1 MNARM
6 KLSLASLGAEPGQRF
21 LEQVKLAETLGFHAF
36 FHNDKKWAREVFSR
50 LGAATQCTTKL
61 GLGTSVIDPYTR
73 HAALLA
79 QATATLAEMA
89 PGRFRVIMGSG
100 SHFETL
106 PGYGSPKPVAGLREA
121 AELMQRLWR
130 GEKVTIDGEVVK
142 FKDGAL
148 DWKPTAIPPLYIA
161 SRGPQ
166 ILKLAGSIADGV
178 LIGSFA
184 TPTGID
190 YAKQHILPG
199 LQAANRDWK
208 DIRLCS
214 WLYMSV
220 LDQEDDPIPEGVKRG
235 VSFAFWSSRKVLG
248 GMADK
253 LAGDVTSEFRSFLRD
268 APHEWSP
275 PIMEEL
281 RRLIPRGIIDSL
293 ALVGTAAQLVARLK
307 ALEAAGVQE
316 VVIWPFPAKGQE
328 TEDFMV
334 KLAKAVLPHFSEQ
347 PTRAA

>member
-1 MNARM
+1 
-6 KLSLASLGAEPGQRF
+6 
-21 LEQVKLAETLGFHAF
+21 
-36 FHNDKKWAREVFSR
+36 VFSR
-50 LGAATQCTTKL
+50 LGAATQCTRTI

-79 QATATLAEMA
+79 QATATLAELA

-130 GEKVTIDGEVVK
+130 GEKVTLDGEVVK
-142 FKDGAL
+142 FKDGSL
-148 DWKPTAIPPLYIA
+148 DWTPSEVPQLYIA

-166 ILKLAGSIADGV
+166 ILKLAGAIADGV

-184 TPTGID
+184 TPPGIA
-190 YAKQHILPG
+190 YAREHILPG
-199 LQAANRDWK
+199 LKTSNRDWS

-214 WLYMSV
+214 WIYLS
-220 LDQEDDPIPEGVKRG
+220 LLEREADPVPEGIKRG
-235 VSFAFWSSRKVLG
+235 VSFAFWSSRKALSAMV
-248 GMADK
+248 DE
-253 LAGDVTSEFRSFLRD
+253 LAPDASDAFRQFIRE

-281 RRLIPRGIIDSL
+281 RRLMPRGVIDSL
-293 ALVGTAAQLVARLK
+293 ALVGTAPQVVARLK
-307 ALEAAGVQE
+307 ALAAAGVQE
-316 VVIWPFPAKGQE
+316 IVIWPFPRARQDMDGFMQE
-328 TEDFMV
+328 
-334 KLAKAVLPHFSEQ
+334 LARDVLPHVTDEVA
-347 PTRAA
+347 RR

>member
-1 MNARM
+1 M
-6 KLSLASLGAEPGQRF
+6 KLSLASLGAEPGARF
-21 LEQVKLAETLGFHAF
+21 LEQVKLAELLGFHAF
-36 FHNDKKWAREVFSR
+36 FHNDKKWARELFSR
-50 LGAATQCTTKL
+50 LGAATQVTSRL

-106 PGYGSPKPVAGLREA
+106 PGYGSPRPVAGLREA

-130 GEKVTIDGEVVK
+130 GEKVTLDGEVVK

-148 DWKPTAIPPLYIA
+148 DWKPTAIPQLYIA

-166 ILKLAGSIADGV
+166 ILKLAGTVADGV

-184 TPTGID
+184 TPFGIE
-190 YAKQHILPG
+190 YAKGHILPG
-199 LQAANRDWK
+199 LQASNREWK

-214 WLYMSV
+214 WLYVS
-220 LDQEDDPIPEGVKRG
+220 LLEREDDPVPDGIRRG

-248 GMADK
+248 EMADK
-253 LAGDVTSEFRSFLRD
+253 LAPDVSNEFRKFVEE

-275 PIMEEL
+275 PIMDEL

-293 ALVGTAAQLVARLK
+293 AVVGTAAQVVAQLK
-307 ALEAAGVQE
+307 ALAAAGVQE
-316 VVIWPFPAKGQE
+316 VVISPLPATGQAMD
-328 TEDFMV
+328 DFIYT
-334 KLAKAVLPHFSEQ
+334 LAQEVLPHFSE
-347 PTRAA
+347 RAARVS

>member
-1 MNARM
+1 M
-6 KLSLASLGAEPGQRF
+6 KLSLASLGAEPGARF
-21 LEQVKLAETLGFHAF
+21 LEQVKLAERLGFHAF

-50 LGAATQCTTKL
+50 LGAATQCTRTI

-79 QATATLAEMA
+79 QATATLAELA

-130 GEKVTIDGEVVK
+130 GEKVSLDGEVVK
-142 FKDGAL
+142 FKDGSL
-148 DWKPTAIPPLYIA
+148 DWRPSEVPQLFIA

-166 ILKLAGSIADGV
+166 ILKLAGAVADGV

-184 TPTGID
+184 TPPGIA
-190 YAKQHILPG
+190 YAKEHILPG
-199 LQAANRDWK
+199 LNASNRDWN

-214 WLYMSV
+214 WIYLSLLERADEPV
-220 LDQEDDPIPEGVKRG
+220 PEGIKRG
-235 VSFAFWSSRKVLG
+235 VSFAFWSSRKALSAMV
-248 GMADK
+248 DE
-253 LAGDVTSEFRSFLRD
+253 LAPDASDAFRKFIRE

-281 RRLIPRGIIDSL
+281 RRLLPRGVIDSL
-293 ALVGTAAQLVARLK
+293 ALVGTAPQVVGRLK
-307 ALEAAGVQE
+307 ALAAAGVQE
-316 VVIWPFPAKGQE
+316 IVIWPFPRERQDMDG
-328 TEDFMV
+328 FMHE
-334 KLAKAVLPHFSEQ
+334 LARDVLPHV
-347 PTRAA
+347 A

>member
-1 MNARM
+1 ME
-6 KLSLASLGAEPGQRF
+6 LSFASLGAEPGARF
-21 LEQVKLAETLGFHAF
+21 LDEVKLAEQLGFHGF

-50 LGAATQCTTKL
+50 LGAATQCTTTI
-61 GLGTSVIDPYTR
+61 GLGTSVVDPYTR

-79 QATATLAEMA
+79 QAAATLAELA

-142 FKDGAL
+142 FKNGSL
-148 DWKPTAIPPLYIA
+148 DWKPTEIPQLYIA

-166 ILKLAGSIADGV
+166 ILRLAGTVADGV
-178 LIGSFA
+178 LVGSFA
-184 TPTGID
+184 TPPGID
-190 YAKQHILPG
+190 YAKEHILPG
-199 LQAANRDWK
+199 LEASKRSWR

-214 WLYMSV
+214 WIYLSV
-220 LDQEDDPIPEGVKRG
+220 LEREDDPVPEGIKRG
-235 VSFAFWSSRKVLG
+235 VSFAFWSSRKALSALV
-248 GMADK
+248 DT
-253 LAGDVTSEFRSFLRD
+253 LAPDASDAFRTFIRD

-275 PIMEEL
+275 PIMDEL
-281 RRLIPRGIIDSL
+281 RRLLPRGVIDSL
-293 ALVGTAAQLVARLK
+293 ALVGTAEQVVERLK

-316 VVIWPFPAKGQE
+316 IVIWPFPVQGQ
-328 TEDFMV
+328 DMNAFMHR
-334 KLAKAVLPHFSEQ
+334 LARDVLPHV
-347 PTRAA
+347 A

>member
-1 MNARM
+1 M
-6 KLSLASLGAEPGQRF
+6 KLSLASLGAEPGTRF
-21 LEQVKLAETLGFHAF
+21 LAQVKLAEQLGFHAV

-50 LGAATQCTTKL
+50 LGAATQVTSRL

-121 AELMQRLWR
+121 ALLMQRLWR
-130 GEKVTIDGEVVK
+130 GEKITLDGEVVK

-166 ILKLAGSIADGV
+166 ILKLAGAIADGV

-184 TPTGID
+184 TAPGIQ
-190 YAKQHILPG
+190 YAKSHILPG
-199 LQAANRDWK
+199 LAASQRDWK

-214 WLYMSV
+214 WIYLSV
-220 LDQEDDPIPEGVKRG
+220 LAREGDPVPEGIKRG
-235 VSFAFWSSRKVLG
+235 VSFAFWSSRKALG
-248 GMADK
+248 AMIDQ
-253 LAGDVTSEFRSFLRD
+253 LAPDASPEFRKFVRE

-275 PIMEEL
+275 PIMDEL
-281 RRLIPRGIIDSL
+281 RRLMPRGVIDSL
-293 ALVGTAAQLVARLK
+293 ALVGTAPQVVARLA
-307 ALEAAGVQE
+307 ALEAAGVE
-316 VVIWPFPAKGQE
+316 EIVIWPFPAEGQDVV
-328 TEDFMV
+328 DFMY
-334 KLAKAVLPHFSEQ
+334 KLAQDVLPHCAERTARPS
-347 PTRAA
+347 

>member
-1 MNARM
+1 M
-6 KLSLASLGAEPGQRF
+6 KLSLASLGAEPGARF
-21 LEQVKLAETLGFHAF
+21 LEQVKLAERLGFHAF

-50 LGAATQCTTKL
+50 LGAATQCTRTI

-79 QATATLAEMA
+79 QATATLAELA

-130 GEKVTIDGEVVK
+130 GEKVSLDGEVVK
-142 FKDGAL
+142 FKDGSL
-148 DWKPTAIPPLYIA
+148 DWRPSEVPQLFIA

-166 ILKLAGSIADGV
+166 ILKLAGAVADGV

-184 TPTGID
+184 TPPGIA
-190 YAKQHILPG
+190 YAKEHILPG
-199 LQAANRDWK
+199 LNASNRDWN

-214 WLYMSV
+214 WIYLSLLERADEPV
-220 LDQEDDPIPEGVKRG
+220 PEGIKRG
-235 VSFAFWSSRKVLG
+235 VSFAFWSSRKALSAMV
-248 GMADK
+248 DE
-253 LAGDVTSEFRSFLRD
+253 LAPDASDAFRKFIRE

-281 RRLIPRGIIDSL
+281 RRLLPRGVIDSL
-293 ALVGTAAQLVARLK
+293 ALVGTAPQVVGRLK
-307 ALEAAGVQE
+307 ALAAAGVQE
-316 VVIWPFPAKGQE
+316 IVIWPFPRARQDMDGFMQE
-328 TEDFMV
+328 
-334 KLAKAVLPHFSEQ
+334 LARDVLPHVTDEVA
-347 PTRAA
+347 RR

>member
-1 MNARM
+1 M
-6 KLSLASLGAEPGQRF
+6 KLSFASLGAEPGARF
-21 LEQVKLAETLGFHAF
+21 LEQVKLAERLGFHAF

-50 LGAATQCTTKL
+50 LGAATQCTTTI

-79 QATATLAEMA
+79 QATATLAELA

-121 AELMQRLWR
+121 AELMLRLWR
-130 GEKVTIDGEVVK
+130 GEKVTLDGEVVK

-148 DWKPTAIPPLYIA
+148 DWKPSEIPQLYIA

-166 ILKLAGSIADGV
+166 ILKLAGAVADGV

-184 TPTGID
+184 TPPGIS
-190 YAKQHILPG
+190 YAKRHILPG
-199 LQAANRDWK
+199 LQASNRDWP

-214 WLYMSV
+214 WIYLSV
-220 LDQEDDPIPEGVKRG
+220 LERADDPVPDGVKRG
-235 VSFAFWSSRKVLG
+235 VSFAFWSSRKALSAMV
-248 GMADK
+248 DE
-253 LAGDVTSEFRSFLRD
+253 LAPDASDAFRAFIRD

-281 RRLIPRGIIDSL
+281 RRLIPRGVIDSL
-293 ALVGTAAQLVARLK
+293 ALVGTAPQVVERLK
-307 ALEAAGVQE
+307 ALAAAGVQE
-316 VVIWPFPAKGQE
+316 IVIWPFPVQGQ
-328 TEDFMV
+328 DMDGFIR
-334 KLAKAVLPHFSEQ
+334 KIARDVLPHVAE
-347 PTRAA
+347 AASVS

>member
-1 MNARM
+1 M
-6 KLSLASLGAEPGQRF
+6 KLSLASLGAEPGAHF
-21 LEQVKLAETLGFHAF
+21 LQEVKLAERLGFHAF

-50 LGAATQCTTKL
+50 LGAATQCTTTI

-79 QATATLAEMA
+79 QATATLAELA

-130 GEKVTIDGEVVK
+130 GEKVDLDGEVVK
-142 FKDGAL
+142 FKDGSL
-148 DWKPTAIPPLYIA
+148 DWKPTEIPQLYIA

-166 ILKLAGSIADGV
+166 ILRLAGAVADGV

-184 TPTGID
+184 TPRGID
-190 YAKQHILPG
+190 YAKEHIQPG
-199 LQAANRDWK
+199 LTASNRDWR

-214 WLYMSV
+214 WIYLS
-220 LDQEDDPIPEGVKRG
+220 LLARADDPVPDGVKRG
-235 VSFAFWSSRKVLG
+235 VSFAFWSSRK
-248 GMADK
+248 A
-253 LAGDVTSEFRSFLRD
+253 LAPMVDELAPDASDAFRTFIRE
-268 APHEWSP
+268 APHEWSS

-281 RRLIPRGIIDSL
+281 RRLMPRGVIDSL
-293 ALVGTAAQLVARLK
+293 ALVGTASQVVERLK
-307 ALEAAGVQE
+307 ALAAAGVQE
-316 VVIWPFPAKGQE
+316 IVIWPFPRQGQE
-328 TEDFMV
+328 MDGFMRE
-334 KLAKAVLPHFSEQ
+334 LAQDVMPHVAHQVAS
-347 PTRAA
+347 T